1 MSVSLV
7 RNASIT
13 YVDNAAF
20 TKEECA
26 YARNWFNANNEDT
39 IGRGRLRHSIIRD
52 WVKAGSPEVNP
63 PLEIVATV
71 FYRKIDKAGR
81 PNGKTREMVVTKDSM
96 FGGRGRPITASY
108 VAASGLT
115 REGAL
120 ISRIVTDNGAV
131 HSVSVDSETGEYVYR
146 WESKA
151 DQKSVVLALLR
162 ALDSYRDAAIVA
174 GVDVA
179 GLDKAREA
187 SGV

>member
-7 RNASIT
+7 RNARSIF
-13 YVDNAAF
+13 VDGNSVSPIEAG
-20 TKEECA
+20 
-26 YARNWFNANNEDT
+26 YARNWYNANNDSDL
-39 IGRGRLRHSIIRD
+39 GRGRLAHSIIRD
-52 WVKAGSPEVNP
+52 WIKAGSPEVNP
-63 PLEIVATV
+63 PAEIVATV

-81 PNGKTREMVVTKDSM
+81 PNGKTREAVVTRDAM
-96 FGGRGRPITASY
+96 PGGRGRPTTDSY

-131 HSVSVDSETGEYVYR
+131 HSVKVDVDTNAYVYR

-174 GVDVA
+174 GVDVST
-179 GLDKAREA
+179 LDAERDA
-187 SGV
+187 MGV

>member
-7 RNASIT
+7 RNARSIF
-13 YVDNAAF
+13 VSGNSVSPA
-20 TKEECA
+20 ECG
-26 YARNWFNANNEDT
+26 YARNWFNANNDADL
-39 IGRGRLRHSIIRD
+39 GRGRLAHSVIRD
-52 WVKAGSPEVNP
+52 WISAGSPEVNP
-63 PLEIVATV
+63 PAEIVATV

-81 PNGKTREMVVTKDSM
+81 PNGKTREAIVTRDAM
-96 FGGRGRPITASY
+96 PGGRGRPTTVSY
-108 VAASGLT
+108 VDASGLT

-131 HSVSVDSETGEYVYR
+131 HSVSVDDETGEYVYR